1 MELINTK
8 VGNLEVRA
16 FETRGQMGYSAAEDV
31 EKRLQRI
38 IAKKGEAT
46 VVFAAAPSQNELLEA
61 LCKGDVD
68 WSRVRALHMDE
79 YIGLP
84 KDHPA
89 GFGNFLRR
97 AIFDKLPFKEIHYMA
112 DAGDDAQETCKAYS
126 KIIEK
131 YPPDIILLGVGENG
145 HLAFNDPPVADF
157 NDPES
162 VKIVELDEV
171 CRNQQVNDGCFAS
184 IDDVPKRAI
193 TLTMS
198 AIIAVPETVVVVP
211 GRLKAKAV
219 KAMLNGP
226 ISTECPA
233 SILRNHPQSTLYLDR
248 ESASLAFEGKL

>member
-84 KDHPA
+84 KEHPA

-97 AIFDKLPFKEIHYMA
+97 AIFDRLTFKEVHYIA

-126 KIIEK
+126 EIIEK

-145 HLAFNDPPVADF
+145 HLAFNDRRWRTLMTR
-157 NDPES
+157 
-162 VKIVELDEV
+162 K
-171 CRNQQVNDGCFAS
+171 VN
-184 IDDVPKRAI
+184 
-193 TLTMS
+193 
-198 AIIAVPETVVVVP
+198 
-211 GRLKAKAV
+211 
-219 KAMLNGP
+219 
-226 ISTECPA
+226 
-233 SILRNHPQSTLYLDR
+233 
-248 ESASLAFEGKL
+248 